1 MQSDGQALSREEGA
15 PWPSSPAAAPPLS
28 LFLYASVFL
37 ICEMGVGQG
46 WEPIPGGAMDK
57 GNEKKGKCRSQ
68 PGHAGCEGDGE
79 AETSGCLSGHSA
91 LIPELTNQS
100 YHSVVT
106 ESFPAGLRAGRRW
119 GP

>member
-1 MQSDGQALSREEGA
+1 MQSDGQALSGEEGA

-57 GNEKKGKCRSQ
+57 GNEKKGS
-68 PGHAGCEGDGE
+68 A
-79 AETSGCLSGHSA
+79 GHS
-91 LIPELTNQS
+91 LVMLGVRVTGRPKLWDVCRDTQLSSQS
-100 YHSVVT
+100 SRT
-106 ESFPAGLRAGRRW
+106 KATTQFSLSPSLQA
-119 GP
+119 